1 MKNYAELDL
10 ALALTDIHDPEE
22 DNILCGIAIPSKFR
36 SAFIRDVEQL
46 AVTKYGGATFEELME
61 KDDDDASLDAAIHTN
76 LEEKRLREE
85 GPIEADF
92 EVVKDKNLLS

>member
-10 ALALTDIHDPEE
+10 ALTLNDVHDPVE
-22 DNILCGIAIPSKFR
+22 DNILSGIAIPSKFR
-36 SAFIRDVEQL
+36 NAFVHDIERL

-61 KDDDDASLDAAIHTN
+61 NDVDDAAMDAAIRTSF
-76 LEEKRLREE
+76 EEKARSEE

-92 EVVKDKNLLS
+92 EVIREKNLLS